1 MDREQKKTF
10 LTNHFVFDAL
20 SDGDIGLLLDNT
32 HSKKY
37 VADEVIFFKGDPTTG
52 MMAVVSGCVQIR
64 IVSED
69 GKQLVLNT
77 MREGEMLGEIGV
89 LDGGDRTADAVAVEP
104 TELLTIDR
112 RAFLDLI
119 NRNPGFSMTLMEIL
133 CSRIRGT
140 SEQAEDLALLDLR
153 KRLAKKLLSL
163 AGEKSSG
170 PDGGKA
176 IIGHSQQDLAS
187 MVGITRESINK
198 HLGAW
203 AKDGLIAVS
212 RNEIEIVDEQG
223 LRDICEP

>member
-1 MDREQKKTF
+1 MDRKRKKAF

-20 SDGDIGLLLDNT
+20 SDGDIDLLLENT
-32 HSKKY
+32 HSRKY
-37 VADEVIFFKGDPTTG
+37 VAEEVIFFKGDPTTG
-52 MMAVVSGCVQIR
+52 MMAVISGCVQIR
-64 IVSED
+64 IVSEE

-119 NRNPGFSMTLMEIL
+119 NKNPDFAMTLMEIL

-163 AGEKSSG
+163 ADEGK
-170 PDGGKA
+170 DGGKA

-187 MVGITRESINK
+187 LVGITRESINK
-198 HLGAW
+198 HLAAW

-223 LRDICEP
+223 LRDIFEP

>member
-1 MDREQKKTF
+1 MDRERKKAF

-32 HSKKY
+32 HSRKY

-52 MMAVVSGCVQIR
+52 MMAVVSGRVQIR

-77 MREGEMLGEIGV
+77 MGEGEMLGEIGV
-89 LDGGDRTADAVAVEP
+89 LDGGERTADAVAVEP
-104 TELLTIDR
+104 TELLTIGR

-119 NRNPGFSMTLMEIL
+119 NRNPDFAMTLMEIL
-133 CSRIRGT
+133 CSRIRAT

-153 KRLAKKLLSL
+153 KRLAKKILGL
-163 AGEKSSG
+163 AEERKE
-170 PDGGKA
+170 GGKA

-203 AKDGLIAVS
+203 AKDGLIAVG
-212 RNEIEIVDEQG
+212 RTEIEIIDEQG
-223 LRDICEP
+223 LRDIFEP

>member
-1 MDREQKKTF
+1 MDKEQTKAF
-10 LTNHFVFDAL
+10 LTNHFVFDTL
-20 SDGDIGLLLDNT
+20 LDDDIDLLLENT
-32 HSKKY
+32 HSNKY

-64 IVSED
+64 IVSEE

-89 LDGGDRTADAVAVEP
+89 LDGGDRTADAVAAEP

-119 NRNPGFSMTLMEIL
+119 NRNPVFSMTLMEIL
-133 CSRIRGT
+133 CGRIRGT

-153 KRLAKKLLSL
+153 KQLAKKLLGL
-163 AGEKSSG
+163 ADEGKE
-170 PDGGKA
+170 GGKA

-203 AKDGLIAVS
+203 AKDGLIAVR

-223 LRDICEP
+223 LRDIFEP

>member
-1 MDREQKKTF
+1 MDREQKKAF

-20 SDGDIGLLLDNT
+20 SDGDIDLLLDNT

-52 MMAVVSGCVQIR
+52 MMAVISGCVQIR
-64 IVSED
+64 TVSEE

-89 LDGGDRTADAVAVEP
+89 LDGGARTADAVAVEP

-119 NRNPGFSMTLMEIL
+119 NRNPDFAMTLMEIL

-163 AGEKSSG
+163 ADEGKE
-170 PDGGKA
+170 GGKA

-203 AKDGLIAVS
+203 AKDGLIAVR

-223 LRDICEP
+223 LRDIFEP

>member
-10 LTNHFVFDAL
+10 LTNHFVFDTL

-119 NRNPGFSMTLMEIL
+119 NRIPDFSMTLMEIL

-140 SEQAEDLALLDLR
+140 SEQAEDLALLDLKNGWPR
-153 KRLAKKLLSL
+153 NSSAWPGKSPPARTAARPLS
-163 AGEKSSG
+163 AIRNRTWPRWSG
-170 PDGGKA
+170 SRGKA
-176 IIGHSQQDLAS
+176 STS
-187 MVGITRESINK
+187 T
-198 HLGAW
+198 W
-203 AKDGLIAVS
+203 APGP
-212 RNEIEIVDEQG
+212 RTG
-223 LRDICEP
+223 

>member
-1 MDREQKKTF
+1 MDRERKKAF
-10 LTNHFVFDAL
+10 LTDHFVFDAL
-20 SDGDIGLLLDNT
+20 SDGDIGLLLENT
-32 HSKKY
+32 HSRKY

-64 IVSED
+64 TVSEA

-89 LDGGDRTADAVAVEP
+89 LDGGERTADAVAVEP

-119 NRNPGFSMTLMEIL
+119 NRNPDFSMTLMEIL

-140 SEQAEDLALLDLR
+140 SEQAEDLALLDLK
-153 KRLAKKLLSL
+153 KRLAKKLLGL
-163 AGEKSSG
+163 ADEEKE
-170 PDGGKA
+170 GGKA
-176 IIGHSQQDLAS
+176 VIRHSQQDLAS

-203 AKDGLIAVS
+203 AKDGLIAVG
-212 RNEIEIVDEQG
+212 RTEIEIVDEQG
-223 LRDICEP
+223 LRDIFEP

>member
-1 MDREQKKTF
+1 MDRERKKAF
-10 LTNHFVFDAL
+10 LPDHFVFDAL

-64 IVSED
+64 TVSEA

-89 LDGGDRTADAVAVEP
+89 LDGGERTADAVAAEP

-119 NRNPGFSMTLMEIL
+119 KHNPGFAMTLMEIL

-163 AGEKSSG
+163 ADEGKE
-170 PDGGKA
+170 GGKA

-203 AKDGLIAVS
+203 AKDGLVAVS

-223 LRDICEP
+223 LRDIFEP

>member
-1 MDREQKKTF
+1 MDREQKKAF
-10 LTNHFVFDAL
+10 LTNNFVFDTL
-20 SDGDIGLLLDNT
+20 SDGDIDLLLDNT
-32 HSKKY
+32 HSKKH

-52 MMAVVSGCVQIR
+52 MMAVISGCVQIR
-64 IVSED
+64 TVSEE

-89 LDGGDRTADAVAVEP
+89 LDGGARTADAVAIEP

-119 NRNPGFSMTLMEIL
+119 NRNPDFAMTLMEIL

-163 AGEKSSG
+163 ADEGKE
-170 PDGGKA
+170 GGKA

-187 MVGITRESINK
+187 MVGISRESINK

-203 AKDGLIAVS
+203 AKDGLVAVS

-223 LRDICEP
+223 LRDIFEP